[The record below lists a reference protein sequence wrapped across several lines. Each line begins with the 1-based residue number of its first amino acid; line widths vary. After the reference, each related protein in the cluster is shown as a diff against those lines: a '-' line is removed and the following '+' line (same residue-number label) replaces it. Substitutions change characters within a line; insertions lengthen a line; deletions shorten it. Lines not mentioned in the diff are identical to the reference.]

1 MSFLIVVDK
10 QAAQNL
16 VDVEFLKT
24 RLCPYNSS
32 ISFEKINDRTTLFYT
47 NLVSKKNLNSAQQ
60 FALGTSLEFRV
71 PFNHQKE
78 AGTAWAII
86 DLQHE
91 HLNVQ
96 TDPLGQ
102 LPMYIFEDE
111 QRLAISCEQKSF
123 AAIRGLYVNFNFKN
137 TDFRQHQA
145 ADVEVARR
153 LDPGSGLS
161 LDLKNSKYQIKKT
174 TPVWKRAKTDFNL
187 TVEQSENILVEAF
200 THTRQSYSPR
210 ITASLL
216 SGGIDSSLATA
227 LVTSV
232 TDTYNLKTKLGDE
245 ESQSKFT
252 ADFLKRRSQSIDFD
266 EQKIDQLF
274 REVTFANEISE
285 GLSAEI
291 FIQLFSLMQAASK
304 NHKYVLTGYG
314 ADYLFGGM
322 LKHTLFMQL
331 TGCTD
336 TETLIDRAVWA
347 KEFSPFYAW
356 QIGVV
361 PVHFYWNE
369 DFMESVL
376 KIPLDY
382 QFSGGI
388 DKYLVRSTAVK
399 QKWLN
404 REIAFRPKLALTN
417 GTQMNKI
424 FSEYLKL
431 PDEYSYDQKT
441 RKSQEKFFELMN
453 SKLSR

>member
-1 MSFLIVVDK
+1 MSFLIVVDRK
-10 QAAQNL
+10 AARNS
-16 VDVEFLKT
+16 VDVEFLKS
-24 RLCPYNSS
+24 RLCPYDSPM
-32 ISFEKINDRTTLFYT
+32 SFEKINDRTTLFYT
-47 NLVSKKNLNSAQQ
+47 NLVSKKELNSAEHV
-60 FALGTSLEFRV
+60 ALGLSLEFRV

-78 AGTAWAII
+78 AGTAWSVI
-86 DLQHE
+86 DVQQD
-91 HLNVQ
+91 HLNVF

-102 LPMYIFEDE
+102 LPMYIYEDE
-111 QRLAISCEQKSF
+111 ERIAFSCEQKSF
-123 AAIRGLYVNFNFKN
+123 SAIRGLPFNFNFEN
-137 TDFRQHQA
+137 TDFRQYQA
-145 ADVEVARR
+145 ADIDVAQR
-153 LDPGSGLS
+153 LNPGSSIS
-161 LDLKNSKYQIKKT
+161 LDLINLKYQINKKN
-174 TPVWKRAKTDFNL
+174 PVWKLVKTDFNL

-200 THTRQSYSPR
+200 THARRSYSPR

-232 TDTYNLKTKLGDE
+232 TDTYNLRTKLGDE
-245 ESQSKFT
+245 ESQSRYT
-252 ADFLKRRSQSIDFD
+252 AEFLNRRTHSIDFD
-266 EQKIDQLF
+266 DQKIDQLF
-274 REVTFANEISE
+274 RQVTFANELSE

-291 FIQLFSLMQAASK
+291 FIQLISLMQAASK

-322 LKHTLFMQL
+322 LKHKLFMQL

-382 QFSGGI
+382 QFSEDI
-388 DKYLVRSTAVK
+388 DKFLVRSTAVK
-399 QKWLN
+399 EKWLN
-404 REIAFRPKLALTN
+404 REIAFRPKLTLTN
-417 GTQMNKI
+417 GTQMNRI
-424 FSEYLKL
+424 FSDYLSL

-441 RKSQEKFFELMN
+441 RKSKEKFFELM
-453 SKLSR
+453 KLL